1 MPSMVAFDDEVSPR
15 FRGHFVWT
23 NLHRRP
29 GGASLWEPTLPSE
42 TQRKSTGVRD
52 QNAREDEH

>member
-1 MPSMVAFDDEVSPR
+1 MVAFDDEVSPR